1 MGLVA
6 VLRMKTRA
14 DRLAAFKGFLNSM
27 GKVRPLDTLGRLR
40 IIDIGGTVPFWED
53 WWKLT
58 DADRLDVTLI
68 NIHATDVSVR
78 GRTPKYK
85 CITDVNRDATT
96 LTANDFQH
104 FDVVF
109 SNSFFEHLANL
120 EARAL
125 LAASIL
131 ASGVPFFIQV
141 PNKYSPVDPH
151 FPFAPPFFAAYPT
164 SIRTRL
170 CTLSSFGSGW
180 RAPSLAAA
188 RKAAQFYN
196 PLGPRD
202 MRKLFPGAIIA
213 IERPFFVPMSI
224 LAYANAR

>member
-1 MGLVA
+1 
-6 VLRMKTRA
+6 
-14 DRLAAFKGFLNSM
+14 
-27 GKVRPLDTLGRLR
+27 
-40 IIDIGGTVPFWED
+40 
-53 WWKLT
+53 
-58 DADRLDVTLI
+58 
-68 NIHATDVSVR
+68 
-78 GRTPKYK
+78 
-85 CITDVNRDATT
+85 
-96 LTANDFQH
+96 
-104 FDVVF
+104 
-109 SNSFFEHLANL
+109 
-120 EARAL
+120 
-125 LAASIL
+125 
-131 ASGVPFFIQV
+131 
-141 PNKYSPVDPH
+141 VDPH